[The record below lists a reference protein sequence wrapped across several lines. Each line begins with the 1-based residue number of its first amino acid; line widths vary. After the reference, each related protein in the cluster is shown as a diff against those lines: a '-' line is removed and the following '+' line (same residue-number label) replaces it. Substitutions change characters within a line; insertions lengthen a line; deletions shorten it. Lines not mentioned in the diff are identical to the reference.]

1 MKKQWLVISSMVVIV
16 AILLTACRNQPT
28 VKDTSQSSTTSV
40 LVGTSSVTNI
50 LSDSSVSKET
60 SSMMEKSQTSTQ
72 IKSSASGVKSSA
84 RSSLSTKSN
93 TQTSKTSTSRQSR
106 VQPSSNSTKPSSSK
120 VPSRFETNE
129 VRDIAVESEICIAVG
144 EIRQVVAF
152 VIPAN
157 AEGKGEVKTE
167 ISDLKIIEVVQQPLH
182 FDGIMYVKG
191 KAVGECTIT
200 FIAPNGVK
208 DQTKVIV
215 TEQTES

>member
-1 MKKQWLVISSMVVIV
+1 MKKQWLVISSMVVLFTM
-16 AILLTACRNQPT
+16 LLAACRNQPAAG
-28 VKDTSQSSTTSV
+28 DANQSVTTSV

-120 VPSRFETNE
+120 VPSRFDTNE
-129 VRDIAVESEICIAVG
+129 VHAISVESEICIAVG
-144 EIRQVVAF
+144 ETRKVVTF
-152 VIPAN
+152 IVPGN
-157 AEGKGEVKTE
+157 AEGRHEVRAE
-167 ISDLKIIEVVQQPLH
+167 ISDPKVLQITKPYQNR
-182 FDGIMYVKG
+182 IMYVKG
-191 KAVGECTIT
+191 LTVGECTIT
-200 FIAPNGVK
+200 FTAPNGVTA
-208 DQTKVIV
+208 QTKITV
-215 TEQTES
+215 TEKAES